1 MFKMSWCCIKVYINQ
16 LGSKIKSQQ
25 KVNKPKKTNL
35 MRRIYNEFDSDS
47 TNMNEMQALQGRKER
62 ENISFTSSKCKIGKS
77 RISI

>member
-35 MRRIYNEFDSDS
+35 MRRIYNEFDSD
-47 TNMNEMQALQGRKER
+47 TNMNEM
-62 ENISFTSSKCKIGKS
+62 
-77 RISI
+77 

>member
-1 MFKMSWCCIKVYINQ
+1 MFKMSWYCVKVYLNQ
-16 LGSKIKSQQ
+16 LGSRIKSQR

-35 MRRIYNEFDSDS
+35 MRRIYNEFD